1 MVLAPL
7 QFTDLLAAAKVNPY
21 SDAVAAGAEILAET
35 IEASATEVAH
45 FATCKRH
52 GIQTG
57 PWDVAQE
64 MAQVCEELPKYEAL
78 LAALDGG
85 DCGQAVADAL
95 VELKRQLRLAA
106 KVGLVPNH
114 VHPRLRERK

>member
-7 QFTDLLAAAKVNPY
+7 QFTDLLAAATVNPY
-21 SDAVAAGAEILAET
+21 SDDVAAGAVILAEA
-35 IEASATEVAH
+35 IEASTTEVEH
-45 FATCKRH
+45 FTTCK
-52 GIQTG
+52 TLDTECG
-57 PWDVAQE
+57 PWDVQAE
-64 MAQVCEELPKYEAL
+64 IAQVCAQLPMYEAL

-106 KVGLVPNH
+106 KVGLVP
-114 VHPRLRERK
+114 RERA